1 MFVNGVLYNSEVWQ
15 GLNMTDIA
23 MLEHVDRQ
31 LLKVICSGH
40 AKTANEFLYME
51 TAAIPLKHIV
61 TSRRIMYLQNILTR
75 GEDELVKRV
84 FEAQKNNPTTGDFIE
99 LVKKDLEIIGLEYD
113 EAFFCLKTKSE
124 LKEIIKKKIR
134 DAAFE
139 ELKLL
144 QIKHTKVKDIKYN
157 DFKIQPYM
165 VSNKFS
171 TSMVKV
177 LFDMRSSMT
186 KNIKNNFPS
195 MFRSNMRCQLNCS
208 DKEALDS
215 QSHLL
220 HCSVLLKKLST
231 EEQLNMSQVEYT
243 DIFGT
248 LDQQRSVVLV
258 LTRILE
264 LREELLDLQ
273 RLPVGQITGP
283 DPAVTEL

>member
-1 MFVNGVLYNSEVWQ
+1 MYREKSTKYLGDLLHESGKSKFTIIERTAKAYATLAEIRAILADVPLGKYKTEIGLELRQAMFVNGVLFNSEVWQ
-15 GLNMTDIA
+15 GLNSTDIS
-23 MLEHVDRQ
+23 MLQHVDHQ
-31 LLKVICSGH
+31 LLRVICGGH

-61 TSRRIMYLQNILTR
+61 TSRRIMCLQNILTR

-186 KNIKNNFPS
+186 KNIKNN
-195 MFRSNMRCQLNCS
+195 
-208 DKEALDS
+208 
-215 QSHLL
+215 
-220 HCSVLLKKLST
+220 
-231 EEQLNMSQVEYT
+231 
-243 DIFGT
+243 
-248 LDQQRSVVLV
+248 
-258 LTRILE
+258 
-264 LREELLDLQ
+264 LR
-273 RLPVGQITGP
+273 
-283 DPAVTEL
+283 